1 MNKFLIALLALV
13 VFSSFPGS
21 AVAADET
28 VRMLESPGIGDES
41 LDNLV
46 AYKLVQGISYKYQ
59 KGRLTLTVNHSRDY
73 MDLVVTL
80 QKSGGKPFKFKK
92 RSMSSDFSSVFIY
105 APKKGV
111 DPGRYTVTCS
121 VYERGERKDSS
132 KYNINVKVPV
142 YLTFSKVSRMKDGSL
157 RFYLNQS
164 GIKGKTIHWEFY
176 NRKGRRVHSV
186 SVKSSKSFGNAYAN
200 WNGWPDSGLQ
210 LPNGTYTLK
219 YWADG
224 LSPKSKTL
232 NLKFSRT

>member
-1 MNKFLIALLALV
+1 MNKFLIALLALF

-21 AVAADET
+21 AIAADET
-28 VRMLESPGIGDES
+28 VRMPESPLIGDES

-46 AYKLVQGISYKYQ
+46 ASRYIHKFTYKYHN
-59 KGRLTLTVNHSRDY
+59 GRLTLTFSNTRDY
-73 MDLVVTL
+73 VDLVVTL
-80 QKSGGKPFKFKK
+80 QKQGGKLVKFKK
-92 RSMSSDFSSVFIY
+92 RSLSSDFTHNFTY

-121 VYERGERKDSS
+121 VYDGKKRVDRA
-132 KYNINVKVPV
+132 KYTINVKVPV
-142 YLTFSKVSRMKDGSL
+142 YLTFSKVTRLKNGSL

-164 GIKGKTIHWEFY
+164 GIKGRKIHWEFY
-176 NRKGRRVHSV
+176 NSRGRRVHSV
-186 SVKSSKSFGNAYAN
+186 SVTSSKSFGNAYAN
-200 WNGWPDSGLQ
+200 WNGWPDNGLQ
-210 LPNGTYTLK
+210 LPNGRYTLK